1 MKIFPAVRMEGGLFA
16 PDLFE
21 RVINQDLPGQKPA
34 DFGLSSRQDLI
45 NEIAAVFADAR
56 SLWEIFKHR
65 LERLPKE
72 ARGERLP
79 RLTREYLAIPLLGL
93 LGYELY
99 SNHPHYYK
107 YKEGGL
113 TFRISHRA
121 GEDLYAPPVHIVSFE
136 QPLGQLAERSRF
148 SPHSLVQEF
157 LNRTEALWGLVTNG
171 RVIRLLR
178 DSTYLR
184 RQCYLEFDLEA
195 IFEQHLFEDFLLL
208 FRLLHRSRL
217 PRGAEDASQCLL
229 EQYYQLSLEE
239 GERARDRLRDSV
251 VSCLTEL
258 AQGFL
263 SHPENNRLRE
273 RLSSPD
279 DSYNALAFY
288 RDLLRLIYRFLF
300 LLVAED
306 RGLLSDDPLYREHYS
321 VSRFRRLVENR
332 SFYTEHE
339 DLWLSLRVLWKLLSD
354 ATPKA
359 GGRPLASYLGLSPLN
374 GELFSPLFLDECLIR
389 NRELLSALWW
399 LLNYRESGA
408 DLPHRINY
416 AALDVEEL
424 GSVYESLLDYQP
436 TVTKKEGQV
445 LTFELNPGTERKST
459 GSYYTPAP
467 LVAELIRSALEPVIK
482 ERLKEAKRIANGEWR
497 TANYSLFAAK
507 AILGLRIID
516 PACGSGHFLLAAAR
530 RLGKE
535 LARIETG
542 EDEPSPEAVR
552 KAVREVIAHCIY
564 GVDKNP
570 LAVELCRV
578 ALWIEAHVPGK
589 PLTFLDHHI
598 KCGDSLVGVFDLN
611 VLTQGIPDEAFKPL
625 EGDERSV
632 CQELRNTNRRARRR
646 LFGESLFNPRG
657 EIEKLAEEF
666 RKVDELAEDTVEA
679 LHEKTARWQA
689 LRRKP
694 EWEKLKRACDLW
706 TSAFFMPKT
715 QKTTSLVPTS
725 HDLYGLLANPGALS
739 PQKLAQAEAL
749 AEKHR
754 FFHWPLEFPEV
765 FARGGFD
772 VVLGNPPWEMMQLEE
787 VQFFATRAPEIAQTR
802 NSAERKKLINKL
814 KETNPALY
822 EEYLKAKHYQ
832 AAINHYIRKSGRFP
846 LTAYGKL
853 NTYSVFAELA
863 LRLTCPAGR
872 AGIIVPTG
880 IATDDTNKHFF
891 SHLME
896 NGLLASLYDFQN
908 RERLFPA
915 VTTQQKFSLLTL
927 HHSSFLPSP
936 SGRGVGGEGPSPKFV
951 FFAIRVEHLRDPRRS
966 FTLTAEDIARI
977 NPNTR
982 TTPVFRT
989 SYDAELTKKIYRVP
1003 VLVNEKTDENPW
1015 GVSFK
1020 QGLFNMSSDSHLF
1033 RTREQLQ
1040 AAGYELKGN
1049 IFVKANSERRTGNRP
1064 LATHHSPL
1072 AEIYLPL
1079 YEAKM
1084 IWQFDHRF
1092 GSYEGLERRS
1102 HQLFHPD
1109 PRHKRI
1115 FDFVVQSWYWVP
1127 AGEVLQHLENKRNLG
1142 WLIGFRDVARA
1153 TDERTAIFSLLPKVG
1168 VGHTMP
1174 LIFLSP
1180 QSVFIACILANFN
1193 SLVFDFCVRQKLG
1206 GTHLTYHYLKQ
1217 LPILPPEI
1225 YTTRHLLFAIPRI
1238 LELTYTAW
1246 DLKPFA
1252 DDLWAEADEDL
1263 RSAIRKQW
1271 EENQRI
1277 ANGEQGIANGEQ
1289 GTGPKDRNH
1298 SPLAIRHS
1306 PPEWLEIIYSLNPD
1320 HPNKDACP
1328 LPPFKWDESRRARLR
1343 AELDAFFAKLYGLT
1357 EEELRY
1363 ILDPQDVFGPSFPG
1377 ETFRV
1382 LKEKEIRQFGEYR
1395 TKHLILEAWERLFKD
1410 QGGKWEGCL
1419 NERRI

>member
-1 MKIFPAVRMEGGLFA
+1 MAAGSPRPFNPSADGERMKIFPAVRMEGGLFA

-45 NEIAAVFADAR
+45 NEVAAVFADAR
-56 SLWEIFKHR
+56 SLWEVFKHR
-65 LERLPKE
+65 LERLPEE

-79 RLTREYLAIPLLGL
+79 RLTREYLVIPLLGL
-93 LGYELY
+93 LGYELH
-99 SNHPHYYK
+99 SNHPHY

-171 RVIRLLR
+171 KLIRLLR

-217 PRGAEDASQCLL
+217 PSGAEDASQCLL

-263 SHPENNRLRE
+263 SHPENTRLRE

-279 DSYNALAFY
+279 DSYDALAFY

-321 VSRFRRLVENR
+321 VSRFRRLAENR

-354 ATPKA
+354 ATPQA
-359 GGRPLASYLGLSPLN
+359 GDKPLASYLGLSPLN

-399 LLNYRESGA
+399 LLNYRESEA

-467 LVAELIRSALEPVIK
+467 LVAELIRSALEPVIE

-497 TANYSLFAAK
+497 TANYSLFAKRALLSIK
-507 AILGLRIID
+507 VVD

-552 KAVREVIAHCIY
+552 EAVREVIAHCIY

-611 VLTQGIPDEAFKPL
+611 VLTQGIPDEAFRPL

-646 LFGESLFNPRG
+646 LFGESLFNPKG

-706 TSAFFMPKT
+706 TSAFFVPKNEGT
-715 QKTTSLVPTS
+715 ASLAPTS
-725 HDLYGLLANPGALS
+725 HDLYCLFANPGALS

-772 VVLGNPPWEMMQLEE
+772 VVLGNPPFMGGLKIGRNLGRKYRQWLEMNFNPFKGTADLCSAFFRRGYDIIRKGGYLGMVATNTIGQGDTRESGLAIIVKRGGAITFARRFVKWPGAANVE
-787 VQFFATRAPEIAQTR
+787 VNLVA
-802 NSAERKKLINKL
+802 INKKGQPNASFSSL
-814 KETNPALY
+814 ILDGEPVAFISSRLDDEPEAEPKRLPQNEGKAFIGDYVRGIGFVLEP
-822 EEYLKAKHYQ
+822 EE
-832 AAINHYIRKSGRFP
+832 
-846 LTAYGKL
+846 
-853 NTYSVFAELA
+853 AEA
-863 LRLTCPAGR
+863 
-872 AGIIVPTG
+872 
-880 IATDDTNKHFF
+880 
-891 SHLME
+891 
-896 NGLLASLYDFQN
+896 LLAKDPRYADCLFPYLNGEDLNSHPEQKPSRWVICFHDWTLERAKKYSDLLRIVEERVKPE
-908 RERLFPA
+908 RERL
-915 VTTQQKFSLLTL
+915 
-927 HHSSFLPSP
+927 
-936 SGRGVGGEGPSPKFV
+936 RGPSDRRDREHWWLFARYRGEMRPAIAPLRRVLVRSRVSELHMLAFVPKEYIYGDATVV
-951 FFAIRVEHLRDPRRS
+951 FAFEDHYHFALLQSNVHEAWIRRQASSLRTDVRYTPTTCFETFPFPPEEYRRITSGEWRLEDLPAPFKEASRIGEEYHEHRRQIMLKRWIGLTKTYNLFHDPNCTDADIQRLRELHTEMDRAI
-966 FTLTAEDIARI
+966 LACYGWDDI
-977 NPNTR
+977 NPKHG
-982 TTPVFRT
+982 F
-989 SYDAELTKKIYRVP
+989 YQ
-1003 VLVNEKTDENPW
+1003 NERGQVRFTISPKA
-1015 GVSFK
+1015 
-1020 QGLFNMSSDSHLF
+1020 
-1033 RTREQLQ
+1033 RREIL
-1040 AAGYELKGN
+1040 
-1049 IFVKANSERRTGNRP
+1049 
-1064 LATHHSPL
+1064 
-1072 AEIYLPL
+1072 
-1079 YEAKM
+1079 
-1084 IWQFDHRF
+1084 HR
-1092 GSYEGLERRS
+1092 L
-1102 HQLFHPD
+1102 
-1109 PRHKRI
+1109 
-1115 FDFVVQSWYWVP
+1115 
-1127 AGEVLQHLENKRNLG
+1127 
-1142 WLIGFRDVARA
+1142 
-1153 TDERTAIFSLLPKVG
+1153 
-1168 VGHTMP
+1168 
-1174 LIFLSP
+1174 
-1180 QSVFIACILANFN
+1180 
-1193 SLVFDFCVRQKLG
+1193 
-1206 GTHLTYHYLKQ
+1206 
-1217 LPILPPEI
+1217 
-1225 YTTRHLLFAIPRI
+1225 
-1238 LELTYTAW
+1238 LELN
-1246 DLKPFA
+1246 LK
-1252 DDLWAEADEDL
+1252 
-1263 RSAIRKQW
+1263 
-1271 EENQRI
+1271 I
-1277 ANGEQGIANGEQ
+1277 A
-1289 GTGPKDRNH
+1289 
-1298 SPLAIRHS
+1298 
-1306 PPEWLEIIYSLNPD
+1306 
-1320 HPNKDACP
+1320 
-1328 LPPFKWDESRRARLR
+1328 
-1343 AELDAFFAKLYGLT
+1343 
-1357 EEELRY
+1357 
-1363 ILDPQDVFGPSFPG
+1363 
-1377 ETFRV
+1377 
-1382 LKEKEIRQFGEYR
+1382 
-1395 TKHLILEAWERLFKD
+1395 
-1410 QGGKWEGCL
+1410 
-1419 NERRI
+1419 